1 MERQAR
7 KKMTASGLLLALC
20 WMAYT
25 CSLIGKVNYSASI
38 TQVEAFFGVSHAE
51 AGMVSTFYF
60 FAYGAGQII
69 NGLLCKKYNIKYMV
83 FGSLFLSGVINFAVG
98 LTKNFAVIKWLWL
111 INGLSLSILW
121 PSLIRLLSETF
132 SKRRMVTASVII
144 GTTTATGTF
153 ITYGLGSLYAAL
165 GVFRFSFYTAA
176 VVLPLGALVW
186 FFSFSKLTKKAKV
199 EGEKED
205 EEDGVVVLQTQ
216 SADKAQGKVKMT
228 RPILITVLLLCL
240 FAVATNFIKDGL
252 TTWIPS
258 ILKEEYGLPASLSIL
273 LTLFLPV
280 LGIFGNLFSNKLY
293 RFFGDFIIVVGVLFL
308 GATALVGGVIASLS
322 LRVAAITLIAFA
334 LTYFLA
340 SSSNSTITS
349 VFPLQM
355 KGKINSGLIA
365 GIINGCCYIGSTI
378 SSYGLGAVA
387 DKWGWSTVFWLLF
400 AVSALVAVI
409 AAVYKMI
416 QVCHCKKEK

>member
-1 MERQAR
+1 
-7 KKMTASGLLLALC
+7 MTASGLLLALC

-111 INGLSLSILW
+111 INGLSLSVLW

-216 SADKAQGKVKMT
+216 NAEKAQGKVKMT

-293 RFFGDFIIVVGVLFL
+293 RFLGDFIVVVGVLFL

-416 QVCHCKKEK
+416 QVCHRKQEK

>member
-1 MERQAR
+1 
-7 KKMTASGLLLALC
+7 MTASGLLLALC

-98 LTKNFAVIKWLWL
+98 LTKSFAVIKWLWL
-111 INGLSLSILW
+111 INGLSLSVLW

-205 EEDGVVVLQTQ
+205 EEDGVVVLQAQ
-216 SADKAQGKVKMT
+216 NAEKAQGKVKMT

-293 RFFGDFIIVVGVLFL
+293 RFFGDFIVVVGVLFL

-340 SSSNSTITS
+340 GSSNSTITS

>member
-1 MERQAR
+1 
-7 KKMTASGLLLALC
+7 
-20 WMAYT
+20 
-25 CSLIGKVNYSASI
+25 
-38 TQVEAFFGVSHAE
+38 
-51 AGMVSTFYF
+51 
-60 FAYGAGQII
+60 
-69 NGLLCKKYNIKYMV
+69 
-83 FGSLFLSGVINFAVG
+83 
-98 LTKNFAVIKWLWL
+98 
-111 INGLSLSILW
+111 
-121 PSLIRLLSETF
+121 
-132 SKRRMVTASVII
+132 
-144 GTTTATGTF
+144 
-153 ITYGLGSLYAAL
+153 
-165 GVFRFSFYTAA
+165 
-176 VVLPLGALVW
+176 PLGALVW
-186 FFSFSKLTKKAKV
+186 LCVFSKLTNKAKV

-205 EEDGVVVLQTQ
+205 EEDGVVVLQAQNAEKTQ
-216 SADKAQGKVKMT
+216 VKVKMT

-293 RFFGDFIIVVGVLFL
+293 RFFGDFIVVVGVLFL
-308 GATALVGGVIASLS
+308 GSTALVGGVIASLS
-322 LRVAAITLIAFA
+322 WRLAAITLIAFA
-334 LTYFLA
+334 FTYFLA
-340 SSSNSTITS
+340 GSSNSTITS

-400 AVSALVAVI
+400 AVSALVVGI

-416 QVCHCKKEK
+416 QVCHRKQEK

>member
-111 INGLSLSILW
+111 INGLSLSVLW

-205 EEDGVVVLQTQ
+205 EEDGVVVLQAQ

-340 SSSNSTITS
+340 GSSNSTITS